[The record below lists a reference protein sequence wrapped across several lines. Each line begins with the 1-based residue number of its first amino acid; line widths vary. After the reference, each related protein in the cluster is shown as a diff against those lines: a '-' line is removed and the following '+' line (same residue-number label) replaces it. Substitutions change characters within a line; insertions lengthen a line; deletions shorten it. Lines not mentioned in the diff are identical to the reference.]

1 MSSTKKGKKICP
13 KCGTKNKEEYS
24 HCKKCSW
31 PLDAKTKKDD

>member
-1 MSSTKKGKKICP
+1 MPSTEENKRTCP
-13 KCGTKNKEEYS
+13 KCGTKNKAENT